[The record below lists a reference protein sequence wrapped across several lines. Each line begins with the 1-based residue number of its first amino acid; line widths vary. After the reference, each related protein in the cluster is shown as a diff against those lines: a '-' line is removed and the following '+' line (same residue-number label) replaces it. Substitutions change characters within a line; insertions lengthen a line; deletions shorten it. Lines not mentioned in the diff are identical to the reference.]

1 MSTTTTGAGRRSGRA
16 TDARPAAAESRVR
29 RWRRKLHLGGRS
41 APAAAPRAEAAN
53 EADDDQH
60 PRPGRQRREAPRRW
74 PWIVTLGLTFALI
87 CGAVYAVFFS
97 PLLGVKTVSITGAP
111 DAVAAK
117 IRAVTPAPDGTA
129 LARIDLD
136 AVAGNVEAIPEVSEV
151 EVARDWPDTLK
162 VVVTPKVPVAVTAA
176 NGRLWLLDSTGDP
189 YLAVGTAPPGLV
201 TVQLVAPGAGDPST
215 AAALAVA
222 SALTPEFRATVA
234 AISARTPFDV
244 EIDLADGRKVVW
256 GEPDASAQKM
266 QILPAL
272 LAAKEGSLYDVT
284 DPTLVTVR

>member
-1 MSTTTTGAGRRSGRA
+1 MSGGVAVSTATTGRRSDR
-16 TDARPAAAESRVR
+16 DPQPAADESRVQ
-29 RWRRKLHLGGRS
+29 RWRRKLHLGGKS
-41 APAAAPRAEAAN
+41 EAPDGSDGESGAADR
-53 EADDDQH
+53 
-60 PRPGRQRREAPRRW
+60 RPDRQRRDTPRRW
-74 PWIVTLGLTFALI
+74 PWIVALSLVFVLI

-97 PLLGVKTVSITGAP
+97 PLLGLKTVAITGAP
-111 DAVAAK
+111 DAVVAK

-136 AVAGNVEAIPEVSEV
+136 AVAASVESVPEVAEV
-151 EVARDWPDTLK
+151 EVARGWPDTLN
-162 VVVTPKVPVAVTAA
+162 VVVTPRVPVAVTAA

-189 YLAVGTAPPGLV
+189 YLAVGAAPPGLV
-201 TVQLVAPGAGDPST
+201 TVQLVTPGAGDPST

-222 SALTPEFRATVA
+222 SALTPELRGTVA

-244 EIDLADGRKVVW
+244 EIDLADGRKVIW
-256 GEPDASAQKM
+256 GAPDESAQKM

-272 LAAKEGSLYDVT
+272 LAAQEGTQYDIT